1 MKFNFDKLASINLP
15 EERRDSNNNNLS
27 DFRKNSLI
35 NTKEEKFNIK
45 SDIDLSKPQSENL
58 DEIINKKK
66 EVDFETET
74 RERKNCSLKSSVSG
88 NNRSLIYKALYSIIK
103 GISSKIDLN
112 INSNNNIISNASN
125 SNNDSNTNEI
135 ILNEFITAIYEFI
148 VKMTSLSN
156 ILILICL
163 IIGYFF
169 MFNHI
174 FSSICLLITMY
185 EGYKSQNEKRKD
197 YVRLMLLFLL
207 INYLLDLIE
216 SICYVLIEYVPF
228 YYFLKLIITLWML
241 YPSLRGL
248 NYLYSLILYKILNN
262 TDETESITFK
272 VEEYFK
278 LYDKKYSSI
287 VGS

>member
-15 EERRDSNNNNLS
+15 EERRDSNTNNLS

-45 SDIDLSKPQSENL
+45 SEIDLSKPQSENS
-58 DEIINKKK
+58 DEIINNKK

-88 NNRSLIYKALYSIIK
+88 NNRSLIYKALHSIIK

-148 VKMTSLSN
+148 VKMTCLSN

-278 LYDKKYSSI
+278 VYDKKYSSI